1 VSRGGGGA
9 GPEAGAP
16 AAVEVPG
23 TVLESLPNALY
34 RVQLETE
41 ARPQVVAHVTGA
53 ASLRRILPGEP
64 VVVELLPYDAGRGR
78 IVRRRF

>member
-1 VSRGGGGA
+1 MSKATHDPA
-9 GPEAGAP
+9 GPSSP
-16 AAVEVPG
+16 PAVEVPG

-41 ARPQVVAHVTGA
+41 ARPQVVAHVSGA
-53 ASLRRILPGEP
+53 ASLRRILPGEA
-64 VVVELLPYDAGRGR
+64 VIVELSAYDATRGR

>member
-1 VSRGGGGA
+1 MSRATRDPA
-9 GPEAGAP
+9 GPSSP
-16 AAVEVPG
+16 STVEVPG

-41 ARPQVVAHVTGA
+41 ARPQVVAHVSGA
-53 ASLRRILPGEP
+53 ASLRRILPGEE
-64 VVVELLPYDAGRGR
+64 VIVELSAYDGTRGR